1 MKKILLTILLLLN
14 MVYANKSYE
23 DEKTLKIGTVKY
35 SNLDNNI
42 KTFYLGLQRERRQD
56 IFLVDYTQL
65 DLRNNNI
72 KKDGN
77 VFNVSYIFKLAYE
90 NEIIFGPKF
99 SYIRY
104 DFDNYSDDYVKIGL
118 YSGYNISDNFRLYGN
133 LVLNDTLKKRKEKE
147 LNNIDFGIDYKNNDI
162 TYSINIETSLSI
174 NIHDSRF
181 FASDEYEK
189 ILFSIG
195 FNY

>member
-42 KTFYLGLQRERRQD
+42 KTFYLGLQIERRQD